1 MKKNTKVYVEGQ
13 FITTVPTM
21 DCESYLDDL
30 ELGWGLDS
38 HQRFETDYSTD
49 GEVHLT
55 VVED

>member
-13 FITTVPTM
+13 YLTTVPTM